1 MKKSNGFTLF
11 EVLIG
16 ISILGIMTAIAIP
29 NLTSFLINTK
39 VDNEISQL
47 QRLLLVARN
56 AAINSEQTVTVCPLS
71 SSLSCTNN
79 WENKLTAF
87 IDIDGDGNL
96 ETGSNDKIIKVKE
109 SISDGDK
116 LQFSRNSVI
125 YTPSGRLSG
134 FANGT
139 FSYCPAEQDD
149 LARGIIL
156 FRSGRAYLSSDTDN
170 DGKEEDRS
178 GNEITCS

>member
-1 MKKSNGFTLF
+1 MKKTNGFTLF

-16 ISILGIMTAIAIP
+16 LSILGIITAIAVP
-29 NLTSFLINTK
+29 NLTQFLVNTR

-56 AAINSEQTVTVCPLS
+56 TAINAEQTVTVCPLS
-71 SSLSCTNN
+71 ASLSCTNN
-79 WENKLTAF
+79 WQNQLTVF
-87 IDIDGDGNL
+87 IDVDGDGNL
-96 ETGSNDKIIKVKE
+96 ETGSNDKIVKVKE
-109 SISDGDK
+109 SISNGDR

-134 FANGT
+134 FSNGT
-139 FSYCPAEQDD
+139 FSYCPAEQSN
-149 LARGIIL
+149 LSRGIIL
-156 FRSGRAYLSSDTDN
+156 FRSGRAYLSSDTN
-170 DGKEEDRS
+170 RDGIEEDRN